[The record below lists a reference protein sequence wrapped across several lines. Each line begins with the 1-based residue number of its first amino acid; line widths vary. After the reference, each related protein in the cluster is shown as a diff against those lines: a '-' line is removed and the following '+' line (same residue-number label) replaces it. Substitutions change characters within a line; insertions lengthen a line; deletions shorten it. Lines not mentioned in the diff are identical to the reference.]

1 MSFSEKIKSYKDGF
15 ISQSEVVSK
24 TDEYFISSYIKL
36 SNKDFRPEKFDG
48 QFLPGKIYIF
58 RYNPKQKPDDGKKKE
73 KEFINRLPIVLAFD
87 VKKSKDL
94 NNILYG
100 SDLIATPPDE
110 RVKILER
117 VYDFSETI
125 IDSNKKSGSQSPVN
139 LSGDNVK
146 SLLKGTGYI
155 GSTKGFDISSMSEVY
170 VIGYDDWKKIPYLSV
185 ALLQGSSPIEIYNSY
200 RSKLKDNSGLE
211 NKNK

>member
-1 MSFSEKIKSYKDGF
+1 MSFSEKIKAYKSEF

-36 SNKDFRPEKFDG
+36 SNKDFRPEKFKG
-48 QFLPGKIYIF
+48 QFIPGKIYIF
-58 RYNPKQKPDDGKKKE
+58 RYNPKQKQDDSKKKE
-73 KEFINRLPIVLAFD
+73 REFINRLPIVLAFD

-117 VYDFSETI
+117 IYDFSENI
-125 IDSNKKSGSQSPVN
+125 IESNKKSGNQAPVN
-139 LSGDNVK
+139 LSGDKVK
-146 SLLKGTGYI
+146 AILNGTGYI

-170 VIGYDDWKKIPYLSV
+170 VIDYEDWKKIPYLSV
-185 ALLQGSSPIEIYNSY
+185 ALLQGSSPTEIYNSY

-211 NKNK
+211 SKNK

>member
-1 MSFSEKIKSYKDGF
+1 MSFSEKIKAYKSEF

-36 SNKDFRPEKFDG
+36 SNKDFRPEKFSG
-48 QFLPGKIYIF
+48 QFISGKIYIF
-58 RYNPKQKPDDGKKKE
+58 RYNPKQKPDESKKKE
-73 KEFINRLPIVLAFD
+73 REFINRLPIVLAFD

-94 NNILYG
+94 NRILYG

-117 VYDFSETI
+117 IYDFSENI
-125 IDSNKKSGSQSPVN
+125 IDSNKKSGNQTPVN
-139 LSGDNVK
+139 LSGDKVK
-146 SLLKGTGYI
+146 AILNGTGYI

-170 VIGYDDWKKIPYLSV
+170 VIDYEDWKKIPYLSV
-185 ALLQGSSPIEIYNSY
+185 ALLQGSSPTEIYNSY

-211 NKNK
+211 SKNK

>member
-1 MSFSEKIKSYKDGF
+1 MSFSEKIKSYKSGF

-36 SNKDFRPEKFDG
+36 SNKDFSPEKFNG
-48 QFLPGKIYIF
+48 QFIPGKIYIF

-73 KEFINRLPIVLAFD
+73 KEFINRLPIVLVFD

-117 VYDFSETI
+117 IYDFSEGT
-125 IDSNKKSGSQSPVN
+125 IDSNKKSGNQTPVN
-139 LSGDNVK
+139 LSGDKVK
-146 SLLKGTGYI
+146 SLLNGTGYI

-170 VIGYDDWKKIPYLSV
+170 VIDYDDWKKIPYLSV
-185 ALLQGSSPIEIYNSY
+185 ALLQGSSPTEIYNTY

-211 NKNK
+211 SKNK

>member
-1 MSFSEKIKSYKDGF
+1 MSFSEKIKSYKTGF

-24 TDEYFISSYIKL
+24 TDDYFISSYIKL
-36 SNKDFRPEKFDG
+36 ANKDFSPEKFNG
-48 QFLPGKIYIF
+48 QFIPGKIYIF

-73 KEFINRLPIVLAFD
+73 KEFINRLPIVLVFD

-117 VYDFSETI
+117 IYDFSEST
-125 IDSNKKSGSQSPVN
+125 IDSNKKSGNQTPVN
-139 LSGDNVK
+139 LSGDKIK
-146 SLLKGTGYI
+146 SLLNGTGYI

-170 VIGYDDWKKIPYLSV
+170 VIDYDDWKKIPYLSV
-185 ALLQGSSPIEIYNSY
+185 ALLQGSSPTEIYNTY

-211 NKNK
+211 SKNK